1 MAEFEL
7 KALITGVDKLS
18 PALSAM
24 QKKIKGFQKGIK
36 SSGLADFSMGDLI
49 GGGAIAAPL
58 IAGVKAAIDFESQM
72 ADVRKVVDFDTPEQF
87 AEMGKDILNMS
98 DRLPMAAND
107 IAKLVAAGGQAGIA
121 RQDLKAFAE
130 DALKMGVAFDQS
142 ADQSGEM
149 MAKWRTSFKMTQGE
163 VVGLADKINYLSNN
177 GAANAQQIS
186 DIVTR
191 IGPLGAIAGV
201 TSGQIAALGATMAGV
216 GIEQEVAAT
225 GIKNFMIAL
234 TAGKSATKQ
243 QQAGMKELGLSSTK
257 LAASMQK
264 DAQGTMLTVLQ
275 QISKLDKTRQVAAF
289 NVLFGKESMGALAPL
304 LSNLDLLKKN
314 FNMVGDATQY
324 TGSMQKEYEARAA
337 TTANQ
342 LQLLRNQAVHAGIAM
357 GNAFL
362 PSVNDGVK
370 AMMPFI
376 KTTTD
381 FISRNPRLIT
391 TLAGAAAGFIALR
404 LAIGGASLGL
414 KIFSSIASMSPIG
427 IIVRGIALAAGL
439 LIANWDVIGPY
450 FKKLWDFI
458 SPLFAF
464 GWQIIKK
471 AFDWSPLGMVVNN
484 WGPIVQWFQDMWAK
498 LKPIIEWF
506 TDGAAETAVAASAA
520 QYGAGGLGASK
531 IAAAANATHWGDGGH
546 EIYGAGVPSQ
556 GYNPYQ
562 IHKGNSL
569 QPQGTITVQFKDAPP
584 GMSVTDS
591 RSSGIDV
598 SHDVG
603 YTRIRRT
610 GMGG

>member
-18 PALSAM
+18 PALSSM

-36 SSGLADFSMGDLI
+36 SSGLADFSVGDLV
-49 GGGAIAAPL
+49 GGGALAAPF
-58 IAGVKAAIDFESQM
+58 IAGAKVAIEFESQM
-72 ADVRKVVDFDTPEQF
+72 ADVRKVVDFDTPKQF
-87 AEMGKDILNMS
+87 AEMGEDILKMS
-98 DRLPMAAND
+98 DRLPMAASD

-121 RQDLKAFAE
+121 RQDLKQFAE

-142 ADQSGEM
+142 ADQSGDM

-163 VVGLADKINYLSNN
+163 VVALADKINYLSNN

-225 GIKNFMIAL
+225 GIKNFIVAL

-243 QQAGMKELGLSSTK
+243 QQAGLKELGLSSTK

-275 QISKLDKTRQVAAF
+275 QISKLNKTRQVAAF
-289 NVLFGKESMGALAPL
+289 NVLFGKESMGAIAPL
-304 LSNLDLLKKN
+304 LANLDLLKKN
-314 FNMVGDATQY
+314 FNMVGDASQY

-342 LQLLRNQAVHAGIAM
+342 LQLLNNQATHAGIAL
-357 GNAFL
+357 GNALL
-362 PSVNDGVK
+362 PQINASARG
-370 AMMPFI
+370 MMPLI
-376 KTTTD
+376 NKVTD
-381 FISRNPRLIT
+381 FVSRNPGMVRALLGAAVSFT
-391 TLAGAAAGFIALR
+391 TLK
-404 LAIGGASLGL
+404 LAVMGASAALKVMSFVASASPVGL
-414 KIFSSIASMSPIG
+414 
-427 IIVRGIALAAGL
+427 IVRGIALAAGL
-439 LIANWDVIGPY
+439 IIANWDAIGPY
-450 FKKLWDFI
+450 FKKLWETIGPYFDAGWA
-458 SPLFAF
+458 LFQKVF
-464 GWQIIKK
+464 SWT
-471 AFDWSPLGMVVNN
+471 PLGMVINN
-484 WGPIVQWFQDMWAK
+484 WEPVVQWFQDMWAK

-506 TDGAAETAVAASAA
+506 TDGASETV
-520 QYGAGGLGASK
+520 
-531 IAAAANATHWGDGGH
+531 AAANAAQWGAGG
-546 EIYGAGVPSQ
+546 YGAYGTGVSSQ
-556 GYNPYQ
+556 SYNPYQ
-562 IHKGNSL
+562 IQQGGTTKS
-569 QPQGTITVQFKDAPP
+569 QGTITVQFKDAPQ

-598 SHDVG
+598 NHDVG
-603 YTRIRRT
+603 YTRIGKT
-610 GMGG
+610 GMSG

>member
-18 PALSAM
+18 PALSSM

-36 SSGLADFSMGDLI
+36 SSGLADFSVGDLV
-49 GGGAIAAPL
+49 GGGALAAPF
-58 IAGVKAAIDFESQM
+58 IAGAKVAIEFESQM
-72 ADVRKVVDFDTPEQF
+72 ADVRKVVDFDTPKQF
-87 AEMGKDILNMS
+87 AEMGEDILKMS
-98 DRLPMAAND
+98 DRLPMAASD

-121 RQDLKAFAE
+121 QQDLKQFAE

-142 ADQSGEM
+142 ADQSGDM

-163 VVGLADKINYLSNN
+163 VVALADKINYLSNN

-191 IGPLGAIAGV
+191 IGPLGSIAGV

-216 GIEQEVAAT
+216 GVEQEVAAT
-225 GIKNFMIAL
+225 GIKNFMVAL

-289 NVLFGKESMGALAPL
+289 NVLFGKESMGAIAPL
-304 LSNLDLLKKN
+304 LANLDLLKKN
-314 FNMVGDATQY
+314 FNMVGDASQY

-342 LQLLRNQAVHAGIAM
+342 LQLLNNHATHACVAL
-357 GNAFL
+357 GNALL
-362 PSVNDGVK
+362 PQINASVRG
-370 AMMPFI
+370 MMPLI
-376 KTTTD
+376 NKVTD
-381 FISRNPRLIT
+381 FVSRNPGMVRALLGAAVGFT
-391 TLAGAAAGFIALR
+391 TLK
-404 LAIGGASLGL
+404 LAVMGASVALKVMSFVASASPVGL
-414 KIFSSIASMSPIG
+414 
-427 IIVRGIALAAGL
+427 IVRGIALAAGL
-439 LIANWDVIGPY
+439 IIANWDAIGPY
-450 FKKLWDFI
+450 FKKLWETL
-458 SPLFAF
+458 SPYFDAGWALFQKVF
-464 GWQIIKK
+464 SWT
-471 AFDWSPLGMVVNN
+471 PLGMVINN
-484 WGPIVQWFQDMWAK
+484 WGPVVQWFQDMWAK

-506 TDGAAETAVAASAA
+506 TDGASETV
-520 QYGAGGLGASK
+520 
-531 IAAAANATHWGDGGH
+531 AAANAAQWGAGGH
-546 EIYGAGVPSQ
+546 GAYGTGVSSQ
-556 GYNPYQ
+556 SYNPYQ
-562 IHKGNSL
+562 IQQGGTTKS
-569 QPQGTITVQFKDAPP
+569 QGTITVQFKDAPQ

-598 SHDVG
+598 NHDVG
-603 YTRIRRT
+603 YTRIGKT
-610 GMGG
+610 GMSD

>member
-18 PALSAM
+18 PALSSM

-36 SSGLADFSMGDLI
+36 SSGLADFSVGDLV
-49 GGGAIAAPL
+49 GGGAIAAPF
-58 IAGVKAAIDFESQM
+58 IAGAKVAIEFESQM
-72 ADVRKVVDFDTPEQF
+72 ADVRKVVEFDTPKQF
-87 AEMGKDILNMS
+87 AEMGEDILKMS
-98 DRLPMAAND
+98 DRLPMAASD

-121 RQDLKAFAE
+121 RQDLKQFAE

-142 ADQSGEM
+142 ADQSGDM

-163 VVGLADKINYLSNN
+163 VVALADKINYLSNN

-191 IGPLGAIAGV
+191 IGPLGSIAGV

-216 GIEQEVAAT
+216 GVEQEVAAT
-225 GIKNFMIAL
+225 GIKNFMVAL

-289 NVLFGKESMGALAPL
+289 NVLFGKESMGAIAPL
-304 LSNLDLLKKN
+304 LANLDLLKKN
-314 FNMVGDATQY
+314 FNMVGDASQY

-342 LQLLRNQAVHAGIAM
+342 LQLLNNQATHAGVAL
-357 GNAFL
+357 GNALL
-362 PSVNDGVK
+362 PQINASARG
-370 AMMPFI
+370 MMPLI
-376 KTTTD
+376 NKVTD
-381 FISRNPRLIT
+381 FVSRNPGMVRALLGAAVGFT
-391 TLAGAAAGFIALR
+391 TLK
-404 LAIGGASLGL
+404 LAVMGASAALKVMSFVASASPVGL
-414 KIFSSIASMSPIG
+414 
-427 IIVRGIALAAGL
+427 IVRGIALAAGL
-439 LIANWDVIGPY
+439 IIANWDAIGPY
-450 FKKLWDFI
+450 FKKLWETLGPYFDAGWA
-458 SPLFAF
+458 LFQKVF
-464 GWQIIKK
+464 SWT
-471 AFDWSPLGMVVNN
+471 PLGMVINN
-484 WGPIVQWFQDMWAK
+484 WGPVVKWFQDMWAK

-506 TDGAAETAVAASAA
+506 TDGASETV
-520 QYGAGGLGASK
+520 
-531 IAAAANATHWGDGGH
+531 AAANAAQWGAGGYGA
-546 EIYGAGVPSQ
+546 YGAGVASS

-562 IHKGNSL
+562 IKQGPSS
-569 QPQGTITVQFKDAPP
+569 QPQGTVTVQFENAPP
-584 GMSVTDS
+584 GMKVTES

-598 SHDVG
+598 NHDVG
-603 YTRIRRT
+603 YTRIGKV

>member
-18 PALSAM
+18 PALSSM

-36 SSGLADFSMGDLI
+36 SSGLADFSVGDLV
-49 GGGAIAAPL
+49 GGGALAAPF
-58 IAGVKAAIDFESQM
+58 IAGAKAAIDFESQM
-72 ADVRKVVDFDTPEQF
+72 ADVRKVVDFDTPKQF
-87 AEMGKDILNMS
+87 AEMGEDILKMS

-121 RQDLKAFAE
+121 RQDLKQFAE

-142 ADQSGEM
+142 ADQSGDM

-163 VVGLADKINYLSNN
+163 VVALADKINYLSNN

-191 IGPLGAIAGV
+191 IGPLGSIAGV

-216 GIEQEVAAT
+216 GVEQEVAAT
-225 GIKNFMIAL
+225 GIKNFMVAL

-289 NVLFGKESMGALAPL
+289 NVLFGKESMGAIAPL
-304 LSNLDLLKKN
+304 LANLDLLKKN
-314 FNMVGDATQY
+314 FNMVGDASQY

-342 LQLLRNQAVHAGIAM
+342 LQLLNNQATHAGVAL
-357 GNAFL
+357 GNALL
-362 PSVNDGVK
+362 PQINASARG
-370 AMMPFI
+370 MMPLI
-376 KTTTD
+376 NKVTD
-381 FISRNPRLIT
+381 FVSRNPGMVRALLGAAVGFT
-391 TLAGAAAGFIALR
+391 TLK
-404 LAIGGASLGL
+404 LAVMGASVALKVMSFVASASPVGL
-414 KIFSSIASMSPIG
+414 
-427 IIVRGIALAAGL
+427 IVRGIALAAGL
-439 LIANWDVIGPY
+439 IIANWDAIGPY
-450 FKKLWDFI
+450 FKKLWETIGPYFDAGWA
-458 SPLFAF
+458 LFQKVF
-464 GWQIIKK
+464 RWT
-471 AFDWSPLGMVVNN
+471 PLGMVINN
-484 WGPIVQWFQDMWAK
+484 WGPVVQWFQDMWAK

-506 TDGAAETAVAASAA
+506 TDGASETV
-520 QYGAGGLGASK
+520 
-531 IAAAANATHWGDGGH
+531 AAANAAQWGAGGYGA
-546 EIYGAGVPSQ
+546 YGAGVAST

-562 IHKGNSL
+562 IKQGPSA
-569 QPQGTITVQFKDAPP
+569 QPQGTVTVQFENAPP
-584 GMSVTDS
+584 GMKVTES

-598 SHDVG
+598 NHDVG
-603 YTRIRRT
+603 YTRIGKI

>member
-18 PALSAM
+18 PALSSM

-36 SSGLADFSMGDLI
+36 SSGLADFSVGDLV
-49 GGGAIAAPL
+49 GGGAIAAPF
-58 IAGVKAAIDFESQM
+58 IAGAKVAIEFESQM
-72 ADVRKVVDFDTPEQF
+72 ADVRKVVDFDTPKQF
-87 AEMGKDILNMS
+87 AEMGEDILKMS
-98 DRLPMAAND
+98 DRLPMAASD

-121 RQDLKAFAE
+121 RQDLKQFAE

-142 ADQSGEM
+142 ADQSGDM

-163 VVGLADKINYLSNN
+163 VVALADKINYLSNN

-191 IGPLGAIAGV
+191 IGPLGSIAGV

-216 GIEQEVAAT
+216 GVEQEVAAT
-225 GIKNFMIAL
+225 GIKNFMVAL

-289 NVLFGKESMGALAPL
+289 NVLFGKESMGAIAPL
-304 LSNLDLLKKN
+304 LANLDLLKKN
-314 FNMVGDATQY
+314 FNMVGDASQY

-342 LQLLRNQAVHAGIAM
+342 LQLLNNQATHAGVAL
-357 GNAFL
+357 GNALL
-362 PSVNDGVK
+362 PQINASVRG
-370 AMMPFI
+370 MMPLI
-376 KTTTD
+376 NKVTD
-381 FISRNPRLIT
+381 FVSRNPGMVRALLGAAVGFT
-391 TLAGAAAGFIALR
+391 TLK
-404 LAIGGASLGL
+404 LAVMGASVALKVMSFVASASPVGL
-414 KIFSSIASMSPIG
+414 
-427 IIVRGIALAAGL
+427 IVRGIALAAGL
-439 LIANWDVIGPY
+439 IIANWDAIGPY
-450 FKKLWDFI
+450 FKKLWETI
-458 SPLFAF
+458 SPYFDAGWALFQKVF
-464 GWQIIKK
+464 SWT
-471 AFDWSPLGMVVNN
+471 PLGMVINN
-484 WGPIVQWFQDMWAK
+484 WGPVVQWFQDMWAK

-506 TDGAAETAVAASAA
+506 TDGASETV
-520 QYGAGGLGASK
+520 
-531 IAAAANATHWGDGGH
+531 AAANAAQWGAGGYGA
-546 EIYGAGVPSQ
+546 YGAGVASS

-562 IHKGNSL
+562 IKQGPSA
-569 QPQGTITVQFKDAPP
+569 QPQGTVTVQFENAPP
-584 GMSVTDS
+584 GMKVTES
-591 RSSGIDV
+591 RASGIDV
-598 SHDVG
+598 NHDVG
-603 YTRIRRT
+603 YTRIGNV

>member
-18 PALSAM
+18 PALSSM

-36 SSGLADFSMGDLI
+36 SSGLADFSVGDLV
-49 GGGAIAAPL
+49 GGGALAAPF
-58 IAGVKAAIDFESQM
+58 IAGAKAAIDFESQM
-72 ADVRKVVDFDTPEQF
+72 ADVRKVVDFDTPKQF
-87 AEMGKDILNMS
+87 AEMGEDILKMS

-121 RQDLKAFAE
+121 RQDLKLFAE
-130 DALKMGVAFDQS
+130 DAMKMGVAFDQS
-142 ADQSGEM
+142 ADQSGDM

-163 VVGLADKINYLSNN
+163 VVALADKINYLSNN

-191 IGPLGAIAGV
+191 IGPLGSIAGV

-216 GIEQEVAAT
+216 GVEQEVAAT
-225 GIKNFMIAL
+225 GIKNFMVAL

-289 NVLFGKESMGALAPL
+289 NVLFGKESMGAIAPL
-304 LSNLDLLKKN
+304 LANLDLLKKN
-314 FNMVGDATQY
+314 FNMVGDASQY

-342 LQLLRNQAVHAGIAM
+342 LQLLNNQATHAGVAL
-357 GNAFL
+357 GNALL
-362 PSVNDGVK
+362 PQINASARG
-370 AMMPFI
+370 MMPLI
-376 KTTTD
+376 NKVTD
-381 FISRNPRLIT
+381 FVSRNTGMVRALLGAAVGFT
-391 TLAGAAAGFIALR
+391 TLK
-404 LAIGGASLGL
+404 LAVMGASVALKVMSFVASASPVGL
-414 KIFSSIASMSPIG
+414 
-427 IIVRGIALAAGL
+427 IVRGIALAAGL
-439 LIANWDVIGPY
+439 IIANWDAIGPY
-450 FKKLWDFI
+450 FKKLWETIGPYFDAGWA
-458 SPLFAF
+458 LFQKVF
-464 GWQIIKK
+464 RWT
-471 AFDWSPLGMVVNN
+471 PLGMVINN
-484 WGPIVQWFQDMWAK
+484 WGPVVQWFQDMWAK

-506 TDGAAETAVAASAA
+506 TDGASETV
-520 QYGAGGLGASK
+520 
-531 IAAAANATHWGDGGH
+531 AAANAAQWGAGGYGA
-546 EIYGAGVPSQ
+546 YGAGVAST

-562 IHKGNSL
+562 IKQGPSA
-569 QPQGTITVQFKDAPP
+569 QPQGTVTVQFENAPP
-584 GMSVTDS
+584 GMKVTES

-598 SHDVG
+598 NHDVG
-603 YTRIRRT
+603 YTRIGKI

>member
-18 PALSAM
+18 PALSSM

-36 SSGLADFSMGDLI
+36 SSGLADFSVGDLV
-49 GGGAIAAPL
+49 GGGALAAPF
-58 IAGVKAAIDFESQM
+58 IAGAKVAIEFESQM
-72 ADVRKVVDFDTPEQF
+72 ADVRKVVDFDTPKQF
-87 AEMGKDILNMS
+87 AEMGEDILKMS
-98 DRLPMAAND
+98 DRLPMAASD

-121 RQDLKAFAE
+121 RQDLKQFAE

-142 ADQSGEM
+142 ADQSGDM

-163 VVGLADKINYLSNN
+163 VVALADKINYLSNN

-191 IGPLGAIAGV
+191 IGPLGSIAGV

-216 GIEQEVAAT
+216 GVEQEVAAT
-225 GIKNFMIAL
+225 GIKNFMVAL

-289 NVLFGKESMGALAPL
+289 NVLFGKESMGAIAPL
-304 LSNLDLLKKN
+304 LANLDLLKKN
-314 FNMVGDATQY
+314 FNMVGDASQY

-342 LQLLRNQAVHAGIAM
+342 LQLLNNQATHAGVAL
-357 GNAFL
+357 GNALL
-362 PSVNDGVK
+362 PQINASVRG
-370 AMMPFI
+370 MMPLI
-376 KTTTD
+376 NKVTD
-381 FISRNPRLIT
+381 FVSRNPGMVRALLGAAVGFT
-391 TLAGAAAGFIALR
+391 TLK
-404 LAIGGASLGL
+404 LAVMGASVALKVMSFVASASPVGL
-414 KIFSSIASMSPIG
+414 
-427 IIVRGIALAAGL
+427 IVRGIALAAGL
-439 LIANWDVIGPY
+439 IIANWDAIGPY
-450 FKKLWDFI
+450 FKKLWETL
-458 SPLFAF
+458 SPYFDAGWALFQKVF
-464 GWQIIKK
+464 SWT
-471 AFDWSPLGMVVNN
+471 PLGMVINN
-484 WGPIVQWFQDMWAK
+484 WGPVVQWFQDMWAK

-506 TDGAAETAVAASAA
+506 TDGASETV
-520 QYGAGGLGASK
+520 
-531 IAAAANATHWGDGGH
+531 AAANAAQWGAGGH
-546 EIYGAGVPSQ
+546 GAYGTGVSSQ
-556 GYNPYQ
+556 SYNPYQ
-562 IHKGNSL
+562 IQQGGTTKS
-569 QPQGTITVQFKDAPP
+569 QGTITVQFKDAPQ

-598 SHDVG
+598 NHDVG
-603 YTRIRRT
+603 YTRIGKT
-610 GMGG
+610 GMSG

>member
-18 PALSAM
+18 PALSSM

-36 SSGLADFSMGDLI
+36 SSGLADFSFGDLV
-49 GGGAIAAPL
+49 GGGAFAAPF
-58 IAGVKAAIDFESQM
+58 IAGAKVAIDFESQM
-72 ADVRKVVDFDTPEQF
+72 ADVRKVVDFDTPKQF
-87 AEMGKDILNMS
+87 AEMGEDILKMS

-121 RQDLKAFAE
+121 RQDLKQFAE

-142 ADQSGEM
+142 ADQSGDM

-163 VVGLADKINYLSNN
+163 VVALADKINYLSNN

-191 IGPLGAIAGV
+191 IGPLGSIAGV

-216 GIEQEVAAT
+216 GVEQEVAAT
-225 GIKNFMIAL
+225 GIKNFMVAL

-275 QISKLDKTRQVAAF
+275 QISKLDKTRQIAAF
-289 NVLFGKESMGALAPL
+289 NVLFGKESMGAIAPL
-304 LSNLDLLKKN
+304 LANLDLLKKN
-314 FNMVGDATQY
+314 FNMVGDASQY

-342 LQLLRNQAVHAGIAM
+342 LQLLNNQATHAGVAL
-357 GNAFL
+357 GNALL
-362 PSVNDGVK
+362 PQINASARG
-370 AMMPFI
+370 MMPLI
-376 KTTTD
+376 NKVTD
-381 FISRNPRLIT
+381 FVSRNPGMVRALLGAAVGFT
-391 TLAGAAAGFIALR
+391 TLK
-404 LAIGGASLGL
+404 LAVMGASVALKVMSFVASASPVGL
-414 KIFSSIASMSPIG
+414 
-427 IIVRGIALAAGL
+427 IVRGIALAAGL
-439 LIANWDVIGPY
+439 IIANWDAIGPY
-450 FKKLWDFI
+450 FKKLWETIGPYFDAGWA
-458 SPLFAF
+458 LFQKVF
-464 GWQIIKK
+464 SWT
-471 AFDWSPLGMVVNN
+471 PLGMVINN
-484 WGPIVQWFQDMWAK
+484 WGPVVQWFLDMWAK

-506 TDGAAETAVAASAA
+506 TDGASETV
-520 QYGAGGLGASK
+520 
-531 IAAAANATHWGDGGH
+531 AAANAAQWGGGGYGA
-546 EIYGAGVPSQ
+546 YGAGVAST

-562 IHKGNSL
+562 IKQRLSA
-569 QPQGTITVQFKDAPP
+569 QPQGTVTVQFENAPP
-584 GMSVTDS
+584 GMKVTES

-598 SHDVG
+598 NHDVG
-603 YTRIRRT
+603 YTRIGKI

>member
-24 QKKIKGFQKGIK
+24 QKKIKGFQKNIK

-49 GGGAIAAPL
+49 GGGAFAAPF
-58 IAGVKAAIDFESQM
+58 IAGAKAAIDFESQM
-72 ADVRKVVDFDTPEQF
+72 ADVRKVVDFDTPKQF
-87 AEMGKDILNMS
+87 AEMGEDILKMS
-98 DRLPMAAND
+98 DRLPMAASD

-121 RQDLKAFAE
+121 REDLKAFAE

-163 VVGLADKINYLSNN
+163 VVALADKINYLSNN
-177 GAANAQQIS
+177 GAANAQHIS

-191 IGPLGAIAGV
+191 IGPLGSIAGV

-275 QISKLDKTRQVAAF
+275 QISKLDQTRQVAAF

-337 TTANQ
+337 TTANR
-342 LQLLRNQAVHAGIAM
+342 LQLLKNQATHAGVAL
-357 GNAFL
+357 GNALL
-362 PSVNDGVK
+362 PQINASAAGLMPLIEKSTEYISHNP
-370 AMMPFI
+370 AMVRALLGAASGFVALRI
-376 KTTTD
+376 AV
-381 FISRNPRLIT
+381 
-391 TLAGAAAGFIALR
+391 AGASAA
-404 LAIGGASLGL
+404 L
-414 KIFSSIASMSPIG
+414 KVMSFVATASPIG
-427 IIVRGIALAAGL
+427 LIVRGIALAAGL
-439 LIANWDVIGPY
+439 IIANWDAIGPY
-450 FKKLWDFI
+450 FKKLWNTIEPYFE
-458 SPLFAF
+458 A
-464 GWQIIKK
+464 GWGILKK
-471 AFDWSPLGMVVNN
+471 AFDWSPLGMVINN

-506 TDGAAETAVAASAA
+506 SDGAAETAAAASAA
-520 QYGAGGLGASK
+520 QYGVGGIGASK
-531 IAAAANATHWGDGGH
+531 IAAAANPNQWGDGG
-546 EIYGAGVPSQ
+546 YGTYGTGVPAAGS
-556 GYNPYQ
+556 NPYQ
-562 IHKGNSL
+562 IQKGSTS
-569 QPQGTITVQFKDAPP
+569 QPQGKLTVEFKGAPP
-584 GMSVTDS
+584 GMTVTDNQ
-591 RSSGIDV
+591 SSGLDV

-603 YTRIRRT
+603 YRRIGRA
-610 GMGG
+610 GAGG

>member
-18 PALSAM
+18 PALSSM

-36 SSGLADFSMGDLI
+36 SSGLADFSVGDLV
-49 GGGAIAAPL
+49 GGGAIAAPF
-58 IAGVKAAIDFESQM
+58 IAGAKVAIEFESQM
-72 ADVRKVVDFDTPEQF
+72 ADVRKVVDFDTPKQF
-87 AEMGKDILNMS
+87 AEMGEDILKMS
-98 DRLPMAAND
+98 DRLPMAASD

-121 RQDLKAFAE
+121 RQDLKQFAE

-142 ADQSGEM
+142 ADQSGDM

-163 VVGLADKINYLSNN
+163 VVALADKINYLSNN

-191 IGPLGAIAGV
+191 IGPLGSIAGV

-216 GIEQEVAAT
+216 GVEQEVAAT

-289 NVLFGKESMGALAPL
+289 NVLFGKESMGAIAPL
-304 LSNLDLLKKN
+304 LANLDLLKKN
-314 FNMVGDATQY
+314 FNMVGDASQY

-342 LQLLRNQAVHAGIAM
+342 LQLLNNQATHAGVAL
-357 GNAFL
+357 GNALL
-362 PSVNDGVK
+362 PQINASARG
-370 AMMPFI
+370 MMPLI
-376 KTTTD
+376 NKVTD
-381 FISRNPRLIT
+381 FVSRNPGMVRALLGAAVGFT
-391 TLAGAAAGFIALR
+391 TLK
-404 LAIGGASLGL
+404 LAVMGASAALKVMSFVASASPVGL
-414 KIFSSIASMSPIG
+414 
-427 IIVRGIALAAGL
+427 IVRGIALAAGL
-439 LIANWDVIGPY
+439 IIANWDAIGPY
-450 FKKLWDFI
+450 FKKLWETLGPYFDAGWA
-458 SPLFAF
+458 LFQKVF
-464 GWQIIKK
+464 SWT
-471 AFDWSPLGMVVNN
+471 PLGMVINN
-484 WGPIVQWFQDMWAK
+484 WGPVVKWFQDMWAK

-506 TDGAAETAVAASAA
+506 TDGASETV
-520 QYGAGGLGASK
+520 
-531 IAAAANATHWGDGGH
+531 AAANAAQWGAGGYGA
-546 EIYGAGVPSQ
+546 YGAGVASS

-562 IHKGNSL
+562 IKQGPSS
-569 QPQGTITVQFKDAPP
+569 QPQGTVTVQFENAPP
-584 GMSVTDS
+584 GMKVTES

-598 SHDVG
+598 NHDVG
-603 YTRIRRT
+603 YTRIGKV

>member
-18 PALSAM
+18 PALSSM

-36 SSGLADFSMGDLI
+36 SSGLADFSVGDLV
-49 GGGAIAAPL
+49 GGGALAAPF
-58 IAGVKAAIDFESQM
+58 IAGAKVAIEFESQM
-72 ADVRKVVDFDTPEQF
+72 ADVRKVVDFDTPKQF
-87 AEMGKDILNMS
+87 AEMGEDILKMS
-98 DRLPMAAND
+98 DRLPMAASD

-121 RQDLKAFAE
+121 RQDLKQFAE

-142 ADQSGEM
+142 ADQSGDM

-163 VVGLADKINYLSNN
+163 VVALADKINYLSNN

-225 GIKNFMIAL
+225 GIKNFIVAL

-243 QQAGMKELGLSSTK
+243 QQAGLKELGLSSTK

-275 QISKLDKTRQVAAF
+275 QISKLNKTRQVAAF
-289 NVLFGKESMGALAPL
+289 NVLFGKESMGAIAPL
-304 LSNLDLLKKN
+304 LANLDLLKKN
-314 FNMVGDATQY
+314 FNMVGDASQY

-342 LQLLRNQAVHAGIAM
+342 LQLLNNQATHAGIAL
-357 GNAFL
+357 GNALL
-362 PSVNDGVK
+362 PQINASARG
-370 AMMPFI
+370 MMPLI
-376 KTTTD
+376 NKVTD
-381 FISRNPRLIT
+381 FVSRNPGMVRAL
-391 TLAGAAAGFIALR
+391 LGAAVSFTMLK
-404 LAIGGASLGL
+404 LAVMGASAALKVMSFVASASPVGL
-414 KIFSSIASMSPIG
+414 
-427 IIVRGIALAAGL
+427 IVRGIALAAGL
-439 LIANWDVIGPY
+439 IIANWDAIGPY
-450 FKKLWDFI
+450 FKKLWETIGPYFDAGWA
-458 SPLFAF
+458 LFQKVF
-464 GWQIIKK
+464 SWT
-471 AFDWSPLGMVVNN
+471 PLGMVINN
-484 WGPIVQWFQDMWAK
+484 WEPVVQWFQDMWAK

-506 TDGAAETAVAASAA
+506 TDGASETV
-520 QYGAGGLGASK
+520 
-531 IAAAANATHWGDGGH
+531 AAANAAQWGAGG
-546 EIYGAGVPSQ
+546 YGAYGTGVSSQ
-556 GYNPYQ
+556 SYNPYQ
-562 IHKGNSL
+562 IQQGGTTKS
-569 QPQGTITVQFKDAPP
+569 QGTITVQFKDAPQ

-598 SHDVG
+598 NHDVG
-603 YTRIRRT
+603 YTRIGKT
-610 GMGG
+610 GMSG

>member
-18 PALSAM
+18 PALSSM

-36 SSGLADFSMGDLI
+36 SSGLADFSVGDLV
-49 GGGAIAAPL
+49 GGGALAAPF
-58 IAGVKAAIDFESQM
+58 IAGAKVAIEFESQM
-72 ADVRKVVDFDTPEQF
+72 ADVRKVVDFDTPKQF
-87 AEMGKDILNMS
+87 AEMGEDILKMS
-98 DRLPMAAND
+98 DRLPMAASD

-121 RQDLKAFAE
+121 QQDLKQFAE

-142 ADQSGEM
+142 ADQSGDM

-163 VVGLADKINYLSNN
+163 VVALADKINYLSNN

-191 IGPLGAIAGV
+191 IGPLGSIAGV

-216 GIEQEVAAT
+216 GVEQEVAAT
-225 GIKNFMIAL
+225 GIKNFMVAL

-289 NVLFGKESMGALAPL
+289 NVLFGKESMGAIAPL
-304 LSNLDLLKKN
+304 LANLDLLKKN
-314 FNMVGDATQY
+314 FNMVGDASQY

-342 LQLLRNQAVHAGIAM
+342 LQLLNNQATHAGVAL
-357 GNAFL
+357 GNALL
-362 PSVNDGVK
+362 PQINASVRG
-370 AMMPFI
+370 MMPLI
-376 KTTTD
+376 NKVTD
-381 FISRNPRLIT
+381 FVSRNPGMVRALLGAAVGFT
-391 TLAGAAAGFIALR
+391 TLK
-404 LAIGGASLGL
+404 LAVMGASVALKVMSFVASASPVGL
-414 KIFSSIASMSPIG
+414 
-427 IIVRGIALAAGL
+427 IVRGIALAAGL
-439 LIANWDVIGPY
+439 IIANWDAIGPY
-450 FKKLWDFI
+450 FKKLWETL
-458 SPLFAF
+458 SPYFDAGWALFQKVF
-464 GWQIIKK
+464 SWT
-471 AFDWSPLGMVVNN
+471 PLGMVINN
-484 WGPIVQWFQDMWAK
+484 WGPVVQWFQDMWAK

-506 TDGAAETAVAASAA
+506 TDGASETV
-520 QYGAGGLGASK
+520 
-531 IAAAANATHWGDGGH
+531 AAANAAQWGAGGH
-546 EIYGAGVPSQ
+546 GAYGTGVSSQ
-556 GYNPYQ
+556 SYNPYQ
-562 IHKGNSL
+562 IQQGGTTKS
-569 QPQGTITVQFKDAPP
+569 QGTITVQFKDAPQ

-598 SHDVG
+598 NHDVG
-603 YTRIRRT
+603 YTRIGKT
-610 GMGG
+610 GMSD